1 MSSALLPSSA
11 ISVSDLTGPLTGSNV
26 SISFALAVSFAC
38 ISSSGDAFFFLF
50 NNLRGLGTP
59 FCATPANVPPSVA
72 PMPPAIPAL
81 SKLVSSLPNTLPFF
95 STSCMP
101 ISSTAPKVPS
111 VTAPAATALVVG
123 LVRNFVIPFWA
134 ACLPAVD
141 ANNLPKPAVNK
152 FIGSLIPAATTSPTA
167 LIPAPPSS

>member
-50 NNLRGLGTP
+50 NNLRGVGTP

-81 SKLVSSLPNTLPFF
+81 SKLVSS
-95 STSCMP
+95 
-101 ISSTAPKVPS
+101 
-111 VTAPAATALVVG
+111 
-123 LVRNFVIPFWA
+123 
-134 ACLPAVD
+134 
-141 ANNLPKPAVNK
+141 
-152 FIGSLIPAATTSPTA
+152 
-167 LIPAPPSS
+167 